1 MELLD
6 VLPREHVVVPLD
18 GATLREAV
26 ADLARHL
33 AAVGA
38 VSDAG
43 VVEQGLSGARARDI
57 VVIADQVALP
67 HYRTDAVDRLVV
79 GLGVAPEPLV
89 VEGAEEEGPRP
100 RIVALILAPPD
111 TATLYLQTISALARL
126 FRRDPVVEQLSR
138 ARSIDDVLSLP
149 EFAGLRIQPRLT
161 VRDIM
166 VHRGQS
172 VAPDTPLREAIDLMV
187 TRRLRALPVV
197 GEKREVLGII
207 SEWDLMKA
215 LRPRIPRA
223 DAEGEEAA
231 SAPELKVRDIMSR
244 TVLCLSEDMG
254 LEEVASMMINK
265 DVEQFPVTSEGKLT
279 GFLTRGDIIRKLFGR

>member
-38 VSDAG
+38 VSDAA

-79 GLGVAPEPLV
+79 GLGVAPEPLIM
-89 VEGAEEEGPRP
+89 EGAEEEGPRP

-138 ARSIDDVLSLP
+138 ARSIDDILSLP

-187 TRRLRALPVV
+187 TVV
-197 GEKREVLGII
+197 GDKREVLGII

-223 DAEGEEAA
+223 DGDGEEPA

-244 TVLCLSEDMG
+244 SVLCLSEDMG